1 MTAEISAELK
11 EKAKGIRLL
20 ATDMDGTLLA
30 PDGKISE
37 RTRET
42 VLRAMQQGYY
52 FTFATGRQADI
63 LWQFADVI
71 PVNAP
76 LICSNGG
83 EVVSYKNGQIETV
96 HRRVCFGNTTLYKLV
111 RFCFEQGMHFVCR
124 RPTGELAT
132 PNCPYIPLIRSR
144 QQRDIDNGRR
154 MQTLD
159 IISDPTDELLAAGD
173 FIKLLVWPNDET
185 QDRMLRD
192 YAAANP
198 KIGITSAIP
207 GILEIVPAGAEKSE
221 GIAYVCEM
229 LGISMQQ
236 CCVFGDFENDVP
248 MFQAAG
254 MCVAMGNGKDCVKEI
269 ADYIT
274 CTNAEDGVA
283 AAIETLFL

>member
-1 MTAEISAELK
+1 MTPVSNELR
-11 EKAKGIRLL
+11 EKAKNIRLL
-20 ATDMDGTLLA
+20 ATDMDGTLLGA
-30 PDGKISE
+30 DGKISE
-37 RTRET
+37 RTRQT
-42 VLRAMQQGYY
+42 VLRAMEQGYY

-83 EVVSYKNGQIETV
+83 EVVTYRGGAIETV
-96 HRRVCFGNTTLYKLV
+96 HRRICFGRTTLYKLV
-111 RFCFEQGMHFVCR
+111 RLCFARGINFVCR

-132 PNCPYIPLIRSR
+132 PDCPYIPTIRSR

-159 IISDPTDELLAAGD
+159 IISDPTDELLAADD
-173 FIKLLVWPNDET
+173 FIKLLVWPNTPQDE
-185 QDRMLRD
+185 QLLRD
-192 YAAANP
+192 YAAQDP
-198 KIGITSAIP
+198 EIGVTSAIP

-221 GIAYVCEM
+221 GIAFVCGM
-229 LGISMQQ
+229 LGLTMEQ

-274 CTNAEDGVA
+274 LPNTEDGVA
-283 AAIETLFL
+283 AAIEALFL